1 MHFRHVRID
10 RRQQGLLLELIAA
23 GSAVHVAEA
32 LADGALVF
40 EAPLQGRYAPDDLM
54 ALAQYELVD
63 LRRQGSDWRVSVTP
77 HGRDY
82 AADTIIR

>member
-10 RRQQGLLLELIAA
+10 RRQQALLLELIAA
-23 GSAVHVAEA
+23 PAALGVAEA

-40 EAPLQGRYAPDDLM
+40 DPPVHGRYGPADLV
-54 ALAQYELVD
+54 ALERYELVD
-63 LRRQGSDWRVSVTP
+63 LRRDAEDWRVSVTP

-82 AADTIIR
+82 AAETLIF